1 MLAEDQL
8 DLTPLQKQVLVQG
21 FQEIKKQEMEAQ
33 QQMMGG
39 GKSGGGGPTSGSVR
53 NGAASGGKSGS
64 NKQVEEQS
72 FVNPGAT
79 DPLENVDEE
88 A

>member
-39 GKSGGGGPTSGSVR
+39 GGGGGGPTSGSVR
-53 NGAASGGKSGS
+53 NGAASDS